1 MLTDISID
9 STLKTAL
16 AVVVADLSDVSTALL
31 HHASPIAAATAATCS
46 LSWRLNVRRLLEAP
60 LQFAAVMLGM
70 RLVSS
75 SKNNVIIARE
85 RRNLLNVLAE
95 C

>member
-1 MLTDISID
+1 MELVDGLMLTDISID

-46 LSWRLNVRRLLEAP
+46 LSWRLNVTASTGGAVAIRCRHVRN
-60 LQFAAVMLGM
+60 AACFIQQKQ
-70 RLVSS
+70 RD
-75 SKNNVIIARE
+75 NR
-85 RRNLLNVLAE
+85 
-95 C
+95 